1 MNKLLLDLEK
11 LELNELTYIFEYLVE
26 LINQR
31 KEEQKLKQKHLKVKE
46 NLTKNFRAKLI
57 SAQNADIR
65 Q

>member
-31 KEEQKLKQKHLKVKE
+31 KALK
-46 NLTKNFRAKLI
+46 N
-57 SAQNADIR
+57 QNR
-65 Q
+65 NV